1 MRGSRIFWL
10 AVLLLYV
17 CFIYGNSLTPASVS
31 SQESGFVLA
40 FSRNVLEGLGLESM
54 WLTEHIVRKTAHFLE
69 YAGLGI
75 LLAFNFRPWAGAFAG
90 RLRGAL
96 EAALVIPFVD
106 ETIQLFVEGRSGQVS
121 DVWLDLAGALCGL
134 FGAVLV
140 HRLFAGRN
148 KN

>member
-1 MRGSRIFWL
+1 MRGRRIFWL

-31 SQESGFVLA
+31 SQESGFV
-40 FSRNVLEGLGLESM
+40 
-54 WLTEHIVRKTAHFLE
+54 RKTAHFLE

-75 LLAFNFRPWAGAFAG
+75 LLAFNFRPRAGAFAG